1 MKWVIAAIV
10 CLALLL
16 TLLSGTVTIGAS
28 TQQAFRPGCTSAI
41 HQAGSDIGTDPES
54 PPFSLEDV
62 PEYEGDPSAIVNDG
76 VPFFTDDDRRR
87 GSFEQYSQLDRRGRC
102 GTAFAL
108 ISPETLPTAKRE
120 GIGMIKPSGWQIA
133 RYPWVDGEYLYNRC
147 HLIGFQLAGENAN
160 PLNLITGTRSLN
172 ILGMLPYEDEVAS
185 YVRWTGNHV
194 LYRVTPLFEGKN
206 LVASGVLIEAES
218 VEDDGWGVQFCVWC
232 YNVEPGVAI
241 DYATGASRA
250 DGTISLQ

>member
-28 TQQAFRPGCTSAI
+28 AQQAFRPGCTSAI
-41 HQAGSDIGTDPES
+41 HQAGSDIGEDPES

-62 PEYEGDPSAIVNDG
+62 PEYEGYPSAIVNDG

-108 ISPETLPTAKRE
+108 IGPETLPTAKRE